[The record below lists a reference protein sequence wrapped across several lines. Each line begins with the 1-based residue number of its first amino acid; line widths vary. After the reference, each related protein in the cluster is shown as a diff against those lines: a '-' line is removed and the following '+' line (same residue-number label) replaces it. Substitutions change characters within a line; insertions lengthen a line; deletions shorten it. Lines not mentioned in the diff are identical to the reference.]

1 MASSKEK
8 EEVGVGLQPR
18 KEEASKFYASFY
30 PTLSATAEQEQDLL
44 LPGDKK
50 AGNGTKTKKQ
60 QGLPCKPKWMYTTGL
75 MTIFALLVAS
85 AGYVFF
91 FSMATTIDVNTSS
104 NDVYY
109 WMLQMFS
116 RSDNIVSTSNGH
128 DDALGGL
135 GGSAKLTMNGTVQA
149 IPRISTLF
157 RGSARGAPS
166 TGLGYGGS
174 SSAFGNQQLQYRPLI
189 KSSTMTTSPTSN
201 ATFMELQAANSGPES
216 VQKTWNLMKAKMD
229 VWLKDMV
236 SARHPLV
243 AAIFGT
249 GVVSFEKVV
258 EKFHSH
264 VNERVFLAASDSMT
278 SAGFLRVEAGTLL
291 GTTVAGTSLT
301 LNVEAGSKL
310 GQGAAGSVIAVTPS
324 GARYSNK
331 EEPIRAPLVVK
342 ISDVSLTK
350 IAGAPPGQDSY
361 PHFMYDQPIW
371 ESFIS
376 SLLSMIAAKGDH
388 NAIHGCVPAFHG
400 LILSAKNMGFVIER
414 VHPMEFIRDAVD
426 DNMPQLV
433 PESAA
438 RHFYNLGAELS
449 MHYFLE
455 GWDRCIDAFHAN
467 GVFHGDIKPGNMAL
481 TCDATA
487 TAHGATNDCGEIS
500 SESLG
505 DVRRHRAVLFDFGAA
520 KLYADKTTQGGS
532 QWVLAAETYAD
543 VRWTTT
549 PPGNKPSASTAKV
562 HEMSHRGPI
571 YSTGTSWIT
580 HPAISGLPVCPTNL
594 QEDAPPPPQE
604 HAGTVDTKA
613 THFGAYLDKH
623 SLATSMLILWT
634 FGDPDLWDDRN
645 GDAVAVAFGRQV
657 FSRALNCDAANPDKR
672 DAIIISCASYPSP
685 ERTSFL
691 YVISGPESRN
701 SCYTPNGYPKDVLV
715 ENFPTLMSGLS
726 GKVLATA
733 THERIMGSPNKEEEQ
748 AQSDEQ
754 RHHAAAKQGD
764 ATTAKGNEPSSDSGR

>member
-8 EEVGVGLQPR
+8 EEVGVGLQPSE
-18 KEEASKFYASFY
+18 EEASKFYASCY

-44 LPGDKK
+44 LPGDKE

-60 QGLPCKPKWMYTTGL
+60 QGLSCKPKWMYTTGL
-75 MTIFALLVAS
+75 ITIFALLVAS

-91 FSMATTIDVNTSS
+91 FSMATTFDVNTSS

-109 WMLQMFS
+109 WMLQIFS

-128 DDALGGL
+128 NDALGGL
-135 GGSAKLTMNGTVQA
+135 GGSVKLTMNGTVQA
-149 IPRISTLF
+149 IPRISTLL

-174 SSAFGNQQLQYRPLI
+174 SSAFGNQQLQYLPLI
-189 KSSTMTTSPTSN
+189 KSPTMTTSPTSN
-201 ATFMELQAANSGPES
+201 ATFMELQPVNSGPES
-216 VQKTWNLMKAKMD
+216 VQKTWDLMQAKMD
-229 VWLKDMV
+229 VWLKRMVPAQHPPAAANSGPESVQEAWNSMKEEMDACLKGMASAQQSLVAANSVPESVQATWKRMKEKMVFWLTDMV
-236 SARHPLV
+236 SAQHPLV

-249 GVVSFEKVV
+249 GVSLEKVV
-258 EKFHSH
+258 AKFDSH
-264 VNERVFLAASDSMT
+264 VNEHVFLAVSGSMT
-278 SAGFLRVEAGTLL
+278 SAGFLHVEAGTLS
-291 GTTVAGTSLT
+291 GKTVTGTSQLT
-301 LNVEAGSKL
+301 LSLEAGSKL
-310 GQGAAGSVIAVTPS
+310 GLGATGSVIPVKPS
-324 GARYSNK
+324 GARYSNNK
-331 EEPIRAPLVVK
+331 QPIRAPLVVK

-350 IAGAPPGQDSY
+350 IAGAPSGQDRY
-361 PHFMYDQPIW
+361 PPFMYDQPTW

-376 SLLSMIAAKGDH
+376 SLLSMIAAKPDH
-388 NAIHGCVPAFHG
+388 NATGGCVPAFHG
-400 LILSAKNMGFVIER
+400 LILSAKNMGFVMER
-414 VHPMEFIRDAVD
+414 VHPMEFIRDVVD
-426 DNMPQLV
+426 DNTSQLV

-438 RHFYNLGAELS
+438 RRFYQLGAELN
-449 MHYFLE
+449 MQYFLD

-549 PPGNKPSASTAKV
+549 PPGNKPEAKAIEEVPSASTAKV

-594 QEDAPPPPQE
+594 QEDAPPPLQE
-604 HAGTVDTKA
+604 HAGPVDTKA

-634 FGDPDLWDDRN
+634 FGDPIEMR
-645 GDAVAVAFGRQV
+645 
-657 FSRALNCDAANPDKR
+657 
-672 DAIIISCASYPSP
+672 
-685 ERTSFL
+685 
-691 YVISGPESRN
+691 
-701 SCYTPNGYPKDVLV
+701 
-715 ENFPTLMSGLS
+715 
-726 GKVLATA
+726 
-733 THERIMGSPNKEEEQ
+733 
-748 AQSDEQ
+748 
-754 RHHAAAKQGD
+754 
-764 ATTAKGNEPSSDSGR
+764 